1 VSQLAQLLTFLFR
14 HSGLDPES
22 SSVSLTYA
30 SGCRIKSGMTGRKW
44 AAFLIIRGQLL
55 GGEGPIWKV
64 SKKGWAVNIFFGLTL
79 IAVNCMV
86 PDRHFYPPA
95 RWAPM
100 NILTVRSNALL
111 LITAAIWGFAFVA
124 QRVGMEYL
132 GPFTF
137 NAARFIL
144 GSLSLLP
151 LLFISRDQRP
161 ASENIIPHHDMK
173 LAVFGGFAAGFM
185 LFMGMSL
192 QQVGLVY
199 TTAGKAGFITSLYVV
214 IVPILALFWKQ
225 STNSGTWIGAV
236 LAAIGLYFLSVTE
249 RFTVEFGDLLE
260 FFCAFFW
267 AGQVLIIG
275 WLSPRIQSVKLA
287 FTQFV
292 VCAVLSLMV
301 AVVFEDIS
309 WHALEQATLP
319 ILYGGILSSGVAF
332 TFQVM
337 AQRHTHP
344 AHASIIMSLE
354 AVFAAIGG
362 WLLLNEIL
370 GTRGLMGCGLML
382 CGMLLSQLWGL
393 KNKTAAAISE

>member
-1 VSQLAQLLTFLFR
+1 
-14 HSGLDPES
+14 
-22 SSVSLTYA
+22 
-30 SGCRIKSGMTGRKW
+30 
-44 AAFLIIRGQLL
+44 
-55 GGEGPIWKV
+55 
-64 SKKGWAVNIFFGLTL
+64 
-79 IAVNCMV
+79 
-86 PDRHFYPPA
+86 
-95 RWAPM
+95 M
-100 NILTVRSNALL
+100 NIQTVKSNALL

-124 QRVGMEYL
+124 QRVGMDYL
-132 GPFTF
+132 APFTF
-137 NAARFIL
+137 NAARFTL

-151 LLFISRDQRP
+151 LLFISRGERP
-161 ASENIIPHHDMK
+161 ASENILPRPGLK
-173 LAVFGGFAAGFM
+173 LIVFGGFAAGFM
-185 LFMGMSL
+185 LFMGISL

-225 STNSGTWIGAV
+225 STNPGTWLGAA
-236 LAAIGLYFLSVTE
+236 LATMGLYLLGVTG
-249 RFTVEFGDLLE
+249 RFTVEFGDLLV

-267 AGQVLIIG
+267 AAQVLIIG
-275 WLSPRIQSVKLA
+275 WLSPKIQSVKLA

-292 VCAVLSLMV
+292 VCAVLSLIA
-301 AVVFEDIS
+301 AVIFEDIA
-309 WHALEQATLP
+309 WNALVQARWA
-319 ILYGGILSSGVAF
+319 ILYSGIFSSGVAF

-370 GTRGLMGCGLML
+370 SMRGLMGCGLML

-393 KNKTAAAISE
+393 KNKTSAPFSE